1 MSARKRDSSPAD
13 DPSRSS
19 AKRAGWLTLV
29 KRAFKD
35 FQDDECPRM
44 AAAISYYTLFSLPPL
59 LVLILTITGA
69 FVDPAEVQGRIESEM
84 RAVIGPAGVS
94 QVQEIIRIA
103 NQPGERSAGATLASI
118 AALLFGAT
126 GAFIELQKALNRA
139 WEVEPDPKKG
149 GVLRFITKRL
159 LSLGMAATIAFL
171 LLVSLLVSA
180 AVSAFGDRIGALL
193 PGGVSEGL
201 LQVCQMV
208 LSLAVVTVLF
218 ALMFKVLPDARLRWR
233 DVWIGALVTGLLF
246 VVGKFVLGLYL
257 ARSDPGEA
265 FGAAGAL
272 ALILVWVYYS
282 AMILFFGAE
291 LTQVW
296 AVERGAGIEPKAGA
310 VRLVDDRPA
319 RSEKK

>member
-1 MSARKRDSSPAD
+1 MG
-13 DPSRSS
+13 
-19 AKRAGWLTLV
+19 KRAGWLTLV

-35 FQDDECPRM
+35 FQEDQCPRM

-69 FVDPAEVQGRIESEM
+69 FVDPAEVQVRIEGEM
-84 RAVIGPAGVS
+84 RAVIGSAGVR

-103 NQPGERSAGATLASI
+103 NQPGERSPGATIASI
-118 AALLFGAT
+118 VALLAGAT

-139 WEVEPDPKKG
+139 WEVKPDPKKG
-149 GVLRFITKRL
+149 GILRFLTKRL
-159 LSLGMAATIAFL
+159 LSLGMAGTIAFL

-193 PGGVSEGL
+193 PGGISEAL
-201 LQVCQMV
+201 LRVTQMV
-208 LSLAVVTVLF
+208 LSLGVVTVLF
-218 ALMFKVLPDARLRWR
+218 AVMFKVLPDAWSRWR
-233 DVWIGALVTGLLF
+233 DVWIGALVTGVLF
-246 VVGKFVLGLYL
+246 VVGKFVLGIYL

-296 AVERGAGIEPKAGA
+296 AVERGAGIEPKRGA
-310 VRLVDDRPA
+310 VRLAEGPIPER
-319 RSEKK
+319 